1 MASNYTKP
9 EVWWTD
15 RDSIAIATQNSTTG
29 ELTGPSVGTV
39 TLFVVKNATA
49 FGTTLTQVPDLP
61 TRFHSAVVAKAIQRG
76 YELKDPKIASYWDM
90 QYTKYVMDAKKAS
103 NKARDGSHTY
113 AIRGYDY

>member
-39 TLFVVKNATA
+39 ALFVVKNATA
-49 FGTTLTQVPDLP
+49 LTTTLSQVPDLP
-61 TRFHSAVVAKAIQRG
+61 SRFHSALVYKAIQRG
-76 YELKDPKIASYWDM
+76 YEMKDPKIASYWSM
-90 QYTKYVMDAKKAS
+90 QYTKQVMDAKKDA
-103 NKARDGSHTY
+103 NLDRDGSY
-113 AIRGYDY
+113 SYSIRGHDY